1 MEATTDASWYRRPCF
16 CIVAL
21 PLELFL
27 WPWSSSIPCIFVLC
41 ITLVVEGGKSSNL
54 WGAPCHANC
63 MLFPLITT
71 ASLLS
76 DSILVPVSNP
86 CMFLGGK
93 FSTVTTLS
101 CCFNTVRREDL
112 LGIAISRNLRI
123 KPFVLFYYSISL
135 VERVVLITREI
146 LLFN

>member
-1 MEATTDASWYRRPCF
+1 
-16 CIVAL
+16 
-21 PLELFL
+21 
-27 WPWSSSIPCIFVLC
+27 
-41 ITLVVEGGKSSNL
+41 
-54 WGAPCHANC
+54 

-71 ASLLS
+71 VFLLS
-76 DSILVPVSNP
+76 DCILVSNP
-86 CMFLGGK
+86 RMFLGGK

-101 CCFNTVRREDL
+101 CYFNTVRREDL